1 MRIIDNPNTYSSS
14 FKKINTSTTAIDV
27 CCAAGG
33 KHWWEIDLTKLLLL
47 MLLHIRFIIKY
58 RSPLEPQTLY
68 SLLFFLPIISIRVWI
83 RGIQR
88 VCWSFFSYQL
98 SHISQNSSF
107 AVSFPIQSNTLL
119 YDDFSCCCCLLPF
132 LFSNRKKEKENISKK
147 RKRQSRFLLAAI
159 TAAPP
164 AAKVVDP
171 LIGKVERRNGQKLG
185 PSKSDEEIAKRSR
198 EGRDL

>member
-68 SLLFFLPIISIRVWI
+68 SLLFFSSHHLDKSLK
-83 RGIQR
+83 GY
-88 VCWSFFSYQL
+88 STGLLELFFLSTL
-98 SHISQNSSF
+98 SHLTKLVSRRLFSNS
-107 AVSFPIQSNTLL
+107 VKHIIIWRLL
-119 YDDFSCCCCLLPF
+119 LLLLPS